1 MDDSNSNGVSGSIP
15 KRAAYPSDVNRIPTR
30 LMIENKPLYAAPG
43 HQRRDPIR
51 TLLPVLTTPAAFEH
65 GGQ

>member
-51 TLLPVLTTPAAFEH
+51 TLTTWVLLACAHDTRRL
-65 GGQ
+65 